1 MNTNMKPYSIDF
13 REKIVKAYEKGDTS
27 VRKVAERFNVS
38 KGFVQK
44 MLNQQKLEGHLQPGK
59 QGGALKSELAD
70 QHPKLLDMVEQ
81 HPDATLAEYCE
92 YWRETYQQSISISSM
107 CRELKK
113 LQLTRKK
120 KRSAALK
127 PPAIGCNSSEL
138 TTGSA
143 SKK

>member
-1 MNTNMKPYSIDF
+1 MTTDMKPYSIDF
-13 REKIVKAYEKGDTS
+13 REKIVKVYEKGNIS

-59 QGGALKSELAD
+59 QGGAMRSELAD
-70 QHPKLLDMVEQ
+70 QHPKLIDMVEQ
-81 HPDATLAEYCE
+81 RPDATLAEYCE

-113 LQLTRKK
+113 LQLTR
-120 KRSAALK
+120 
-127 PPAIGCNSSEL
+127 
-138 TTGSA
+138 
-143 SKK
+143 